1 MAGTR
6 GPTGA
11 VGPAGPQGATG
22 PAGERG
28 FSVAGA
34 TGPAGP
40 SGPMGAQGMMGRTGT
55 QGGTLVGPVGTTGA
69 QGAVGTQGVGG
80 QTGGQGSTM
89 AGSVGAAGS
98 AGPAGVQ
105 GITGATGAQGS
116 VGIVA
121 RWTSYRMINFAHNSS
136 DLSSS
141 DQRTI
146 ADAAAYLAK
155 NPSLQVGLD
164 GYRDSSNQY
173 MSNRRI
179 GAVRDALIAAGV
191 PYDKVQVGAFRRSG
205 GQP

>member
-1 MAGTR
+1 
-6 GPTGA
+6 
-11 VGPAGPQGATG
+11 
-22 PAGERG
+22 
-28 FSVAGA
+28 
-34 TGPAGP
+34 
-40 SGPMGAQGMMGRTGT
+40 MGAQGMMGRTGT
-55 QGGTLVGPVGTTGA
+55 QGTTLVGPVGTTGA
-69 QGAVGTQGVGG
+69 QGAVGTQGIGG

-105 GITGATGAQGS
+105 GTTGATGAQGP

-121 RWTSYRMINFAHNSS
+121 RWTSYRVINFAYNSS

-146 ADAAAYLAK
+146 ADAATYLAK

-164 GYRDSSNQY
+164 GYRDPRNPY

-191 PYDKVQVGAFRRSG
+191 PYDKVQVGAFGDPEASREQRVEMLLRTGPAEQKTSSS
-205 GQP
+205 Q